1 MTTLPKKFFDNTTNT
16 DIQLASIYYK
26 ILIDLAKH
34 KHCLTNSE
42 LVGRAKH
49 ENPNHPAIQN
59 AIPVSTGRRLS
70 VVRMFTTSHNLLDL
84 TCLVIS
90 KNLGECGVGF
100 TDHFDPVLARE
111 KAFAFDWSTVNE
123 DFDGFVKNAETSI
136 IPRKKVKELQARELM
151 SEYYKINKLSLPSS
165 VRDHRELIVE
175 LIMAGF
181 TPAEAFEQSMQK

>member
-1 MTTLPKKFFDNTTNT
+1 MIHPSKNIFDNTTIT

-34 KHCLTNSE
+34 KHCLTYGE
-42 LVGRAKH
+42 LVERAKQ

-59 AIPVSTGRRLS
+59 AIPVSTGRRLN
-70 VVRMFTTSHNLLDL
+70 VVRLFTTDRNLLDL

-90 KNLGECGVGF
+90 KNLGECGTGF
-100 TDHFDPVLARE
+100 TDQFDPVLARE

-123 DFDGFVKNAETSI
+123 DFDGFVKHAEISI
-136 IPRKKVKELQARELM
+136 IPRKKVKEPQALELM
-151 SEYYKINKLSLPSS
+151 AEYYKINKLNLPSS
-165 VRDHRELIVE
+165 VREHRELIVE